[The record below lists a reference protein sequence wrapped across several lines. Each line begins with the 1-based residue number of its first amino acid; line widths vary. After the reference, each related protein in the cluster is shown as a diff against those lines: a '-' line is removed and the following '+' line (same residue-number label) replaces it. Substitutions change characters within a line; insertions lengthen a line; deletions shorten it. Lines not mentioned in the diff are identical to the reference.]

1 MRRAA
6 LLAALLTLLPLTAC
20 GSAQGLGLKRIGSFD
35 SPAYVTGAPG
45 FPKLL
50 FVVEQPGRVVVL
62 RGGHR
67 VRRPFLNIKDLVSY
81 GGERGLLSIGFPP
94 DYSQSGRLY
103 VYYTDDAGDIRVD
116 EFHRRSATRAARGSR
131 RTVIRIPHP
140 FNSNHNGGQL
150 QFLGQLLYF
159 ATGDGGSAGDP
170 PNNAQSKE
178 SLLGNYVVTGT
189 ETNGKSYDGSGPLVI
204 TMDKNGAL
212 ELKWDNGKYV
222 GIGQVVGDKLAIASS
237 AEGRVIIGVM
247 EVRPDGSLAG
257 KYWRRTDAG
266 TGGTEVW
273 VKK

>member
-1 MRRAA
+1 MRTFAVSMA
-6 LLAALLTLLPLTAC
+6 GMLLALASLSLSSA
-20 GSAQGLGLKRIGSFD
+20 SFAQGNM
-35 SPAYVTGAPG
+35 GAP
-45 FPKLL
+45 P
-50 FVVEQPGRVVVL
+50 
-62 RGGHR
+62 
-67 VRRPFLNIKDLVSY
+67 
-81 GGERGLLSIGFPP
+81 
-94 DYSQSGRLY
+94 
-103 VYYTDDAGDIRVD
+103 
-116 EFHRRSATRAARGSR
+116 AAAAPAL
-131 RTVIRIPHP
+131 T
-140 FNSNHNGGQL
+140 
-150 QFLGQLLYF
+150 
-159 ATGDGGSAGDP
+159 
-170 PNNAQSKE
+170 KE

-257 KYWRRTDAG
+257 KYWRRTDPG